1 MKLIDADTWNALR
14 SHALEEVE
22 REPILSGY
30 LYDTVLRHKGYAD
43 ALAYLIA
50 SSLANSLV
58 NATTLNELCEDTL
71 AKHHNIVTA
80 SLYDLAASCSRDPA
94 CQNTL
99 IPLLHYK
106 GFRALQAYRVAN
118 ALWYED
124 RRHVAR
130 FLQGRAAEAYAVD
143 IHPAARI
150 GRGIFID
157 HGTGVVIGETAVV
170 EDDVSILHGVTLG
183 GTGKETGDRHPKIR
197 RGVLLAAGSTVLG
210 NIEVGEDSKVAAG
223 SVVLEPVP
231 PRTTVAGVPAKIVGH
246 VESST
251 PAFDMRQEL
260 C

>member
-1 MKLIDADTWNALR
+1 MQLIDADTWNTLR
-14 SHALEEVE
+14 RLALEEVE

-58 NATTLNELCEDTL
+58 NTTTLNELCQDTL
-71 AKHHNIVTA
+71 ARHKDSVTA
-80 SLYDLAASCSRDPA
+80 SLYDLEASCARDPA
-94 CQNTL
+94 CQNIL
-99 IPLLHYK
+99 VPFLHYK
-106 GFRALQAYRVAN
+106 GFRALQSYRVAS

-130 FLQGRAAEAYAVD
+130 FLQGRAAEAFAVD
-143 IHPAARI
+143 IHPGAKVGHSI
-150 GRGIFID
+150 LID

-170 EDDVSILHGVTLG
+170 ENDVSMLHGVTLG

-197 RGVLLAAGSTVLG
+197 RGVMLGAGSTVLG
-210 NIEVGEDSKVAAG
+210 NIEVGEGSKVAAG

-231 PRTTVAGVPAKIVGH
+231 PRTTVAGVPAKIVGT

-260 C
+260 